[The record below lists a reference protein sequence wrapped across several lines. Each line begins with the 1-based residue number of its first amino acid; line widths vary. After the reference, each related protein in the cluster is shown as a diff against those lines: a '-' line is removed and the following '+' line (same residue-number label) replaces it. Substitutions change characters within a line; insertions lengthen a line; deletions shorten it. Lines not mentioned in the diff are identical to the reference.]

1 MSSTCPCVA
10 AAPSNSALT
19 VAASTPEAASVTVYS
34 IALKSSESN
43 VTPSGAGLVIV
54 ICGGVV
60 SSTTVRVTGAPA
72 SSSSAGSNVWHG
84 SAVRSC
90 TVVGAVTGVRRDR
103 ERPVRARRPSRR
115 PGCCPPWCSGTARR
129 PRLSANTASTALA
142 VNWWLPPT

>member
-1 MSSTCPCVA
+1 MA

-60 SSTTVRVTGAPA
+60 SSTTVRVTGAPD

-90 TVVGAVTGVRRDR
+90 T
-103 ERPVRARRPSRR
+103 
-115 PGCCPPWCSGTARR
+115 
-129 PRLSANTASTALA
+129 L
-142 VNWWLPPT
+142 